1 MSIYFDNAAT
11 TKPCEESNRAMLKAL
26 NEKWGNP
33 SSLHKMGIEAQEVAE
48 NSRKAIAAALGC
60 ESECVYFTSGA
71 TESNNT
77 AVLGAAK
84 AHGKRRRKIVTTS
97 VEHPSVS
104 EAMKLLEANGYEIVR
119 VNARSDGEYCF
130 EDFIDA
136 VDDNTCL
143 VSCMLVNNENG
154 LIMPVKKAFNSI
166 KRLYPHIITHTDAV
180 QGFLKTP
187 FKASELNADLIS
199 LSAHKIQGPK
209 GVGALYIKK
218 DVRISPHI
226 IGGGQENKKRSG
238 TENIPAIAGFGA
250 AVRVNMANANENAA
264 KAQELK
270 SALFRSLMRLDGVS
284 FNSGTEDSSPYIANF
299 SVMGVRSEIMLHY
312 LEEKDIF
319 VSSGSACSKGAKS
332 SVLKGFGLSDDR
344 IDSALRV
351 SFCAENTV
359 GEVKVL
365 CAAIAD
371 GIARFRKQ

>member
-11 TKPCEESNRAMLKAL
+11 TKPCEESNRAMIRVLT
-26 NEKWGNP
+26 EKWGNP
-33 SSLHKMGIEAQEVAE
+33 SSLHKMGIEAQETVE
-48 NSRKAIAAALGC
+48 NSRKAIGAALGC
-60 ESECVYFTSGA
+60 DSDCIYFTSGA

-84 AHGKRRRKIVTTS
+84 AHGKRRKRIVTTA

-104 EAMKLLEANGYEIVR
+104 EAMKLLEANGYEIIR
-119 VNARSDGEYCF
+119 INSREDGEFCF

-154 LIMPVKKAFNSI
+154 LVLPVKKAFNSI
-166 KRLYPHIITHTDAV
+166 KRLYPHIITHCDAV
-180 QGFLKTP
+180 QGFLKIP

-199 LSAHKIQGPK
+199 ISGHKINGPK

-226 IGGGQENKKRSG
+226 IGGGQESKKRSG
-238 TENIPAIAGFGA
+238 TENVPAIAGFGA
-250 AVRVNMANANENAA
+250 AVRTNMTNANENAA

-270 SALFRSLMRLDGVS
+270 SALYRNLMRIDGIS

-312 LEEKDIF
+312 LEERDIF

-332 SVLKGFGLSDDR
+332 SVLKGFALSDDR

-351 SFCAENTV
+351 SFCSDNTV

-371 GIARFRKQ
+371 GIARFRK

>member
-11 TKPCEESNRAMLKAL
+11 TKPFEECNRAVLRAL

-77 AVLGAAK
+77 AILGAAK
-84 AHGKRRRKIVTTS
+84 AHGKRRKKIVTTS

-154 LIMPVKKAFNSI
+154 LILPVKKAFNSI

-180 QGFLKTP
+180 QGFLKIP
-187 FKASELNADLIS
+187 FKASDLNADLIS
-199 LSAHKIQGPK
+199 ISAHKIHGPK

-250 AVRVNMANANENAA
+250 AVRVNMASANENAA

-312 LEEKDIF
+312 LEEKEIF

-332 SVLKGFGLSDDR
+332 SVLKGFGLSDER